1 MFNQDDQIDQ
11 LDAMRRGVDYRLEI
25 KCRDYS
31 VSVRPLTMKE
41 TIDIATKVNDAL
53 LNLPQHARTTLME
66 SALLAKETL
75 KLATT
80 SDVDSKEVGRLTDY
94 IMDRMTPEE
103 LQFIHRQYVQ
113 AIDKVNPVMERMTK
127 EEVMELVERV
137 KKNESALTSLSFL
150 ELANVC
156 RQLILDN

>member
-1 MFNQDDQIDQ
+1 MIDRVDE

-41 TIDIATKVNDAL
+41 TVDVATRVNDNL
-53 LNLPQHARTTLME
+53 LKMPQHARTSIME
-66 SALLAKETL
+66 STLLAKETL
-75 KLATT
+75 KLATKN
-80 SDVDSKEVGRLTDY
+80 DVDSNDEPRLTDY

-113 AIDKVNPVMERMTK
+113 AIDRVNPVMEDLPK
-127 EEVMELVERV
+127 ERLNELVEAI
-137 KKNESALTSLSFL
+137 KKNETAVIDLSFL
-150 ELANVC
+150 ELASVC
-156 RQLILDN
+156 RFLTRGN